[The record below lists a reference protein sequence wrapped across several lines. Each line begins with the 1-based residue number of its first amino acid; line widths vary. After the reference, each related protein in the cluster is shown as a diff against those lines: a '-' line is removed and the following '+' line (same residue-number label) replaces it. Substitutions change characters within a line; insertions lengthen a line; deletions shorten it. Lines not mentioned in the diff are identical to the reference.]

1 LTYASRVEVTW
12 DEAKNLAN
20 RKRHGVSFEDA
31 SRLFTSGADY
41 LELFDSAHSDLE
53 ERFIAIG
60 PIEMGLVLVVWTERD
75 EDVIRM
81 ISARWATA
89 HEQALYHSH
98 MEQFQ

>member
-1 LTYASRVEVTW
+1 MEVTW

-31 SRLFTSGADY
+31 SKLFTSGADY
-41 LELFDSAHSDLE
+41 LELFDGAHSDLE

-60 PIEMGLVLVVWTERD
+60 PIELGVVLLVWTERD
-75 EDVIRM
+75 EDVVRI
-81 ISARWATA
+81 ISARSATA